1 VIVGLAVFVVAT
13 VLLVSMGGAIVAAPL
28 TLPVLAVVV
37 RHHPTRGFRIAGAI
51 IGGLTAAEVAWA
63 AVYLVAGEAPVLV
76 WLLPAL
82 IGIAAGAVLGRRRLP
97 TAGARL
103 GPSEPDACPVR

>member
-1 VIVGLAVFVVAT
+1 MIVGLAVFVVAA

-28 TLPVLAVVV
+28 TLPALALVV
-37 RHHPTRGFRIAGAI
+37 RRHPTRGFRIAGAI

-63 AVYLVAGEAPVLV
+63 AVYLIAGEAPVV
-76 WLLPAL
+76 IWFVPAM

-97 TAGARL
+97 TAGARPD
-103 GPSEPDACPVR
+103 PSG